1 MGRIVMMNALISPYE
16 KVRDSDGSVLGDRV
30 AEVGQFAFPVADPL
44 FWVEC
49 ADDVVADQFYW
60 AEGEI
65 VPVPPPPVPTSPEQ
79 NAAMPE

>member
-1 MGRIVMMNALISPYE
+1 MQALISPNE
-16 KVRDSDGSVLGDRV
+16 KVRDSDGNVLGDRV
-30 AEVGQFAFPVADPL
+30 AETTQAAFPVADPL

-65 VPVPPPPVPTSPEQ
+65 VSVPPPPALTSPEQ
-79 NAAMPE
+79 NAALPGPPSS